1 MNVLYKMLFKDW
13 IELYGTDVLKKLFKK
28 NRKKD
33 FNFEI
38 DYDFKLTYLDM
49 SNWDVEYIHNFY
61 SCFQNYTKL
70 EVLNLSNWKLNKFA
84 NLKHIF
90 RNCNSLHTIYCS
102 EDVFNRL
109 YKHLPEY
116 DTWMWWNDN
125 MATRL
130 TFL

>member
-1 MNVLYKMLFKDW
+1 MNDLYKMLFKDW

-61 SCFQNYTKL
+61 SCFENYTKL

>member
-61 SCFQNYTKL
+61 SCFENYTKL

>member
-61 SCFQNYTKL
+61 SCFENYTKL
-70 EVLNLSNWKLNKFA
+70 EVLNLSNWKLNRFA

>member
-13 IELYGTDVLKKLFKK
+13 IELYGTDVLKKLFKR

-61 SCFQNYTKL
+61 SCFENYTKL

>member
-61 SCFQNYTKL
+61 SCFENYTKL

-84 NLKHIF
+84 NLKHIL

>member
-61 SCFQNYTKL
+61 SCFENYTKL

-90 RNCNSLHTIYCS
+90 RNCNNLHTIYCS

>member
-61 SCFQNYTKL
+61 SCFENYTKL

-109 YKHLPEY
+109 YKHLLEY

>member
-1 MNVLYKMLFKDW
+1 MLFKDW

-38 DYDFKLTYLDM
+38 DYDFKLTYLD
-49 SNWDVEYIHNFY
+49 
-61 SCFQNYTKL
+61 
-70 EVLNLSNWKLNKFA
+70 KFA

>member
-61 SCFQNYTKL
+61 SCFENYTKL
-70 EVLNLSNWKLNKFA
+70 EVLNLSNWKLNKLA

>member
-38 DYDFKLTYLDM
+38 DYNFKLTYLDM

-61 SCFQNYTKL
+61 SCFENYTKL

>member
-13 IELYGTDVLKKLFKK
+13 VELYGTDVLKKLFKK

-61 SCFQNYTKL
+61 SCFENYTKL

>member
-13 IELYGTDVLKKLFKK
+13 VELYGTDVLKKLFKK

-38 DYDFKLTYLDM
+38 DYNFKLTYLDM

-61 SCFQNYTKL
+61 SCFENYTKL

>member
-38 DYDFKLTYLDM
+38 DYDFKLTYLDI

-61 SCFQNYTKL
+61 SCFENYTKL

-90 RNCNSLHTIYCS
+90 RNCNCLHTIYCS

>member
-1 MNVLYKMLFKDW
+1 MLFKDW

-49 SNWDVEYIHNFY
+49 SNWDVEYTHNFY
-61 SCFQNYTKL
+61 SCFENYTKL

>member
-49 SNWDVEYIHNFY
+49 SNWYVEYIHNFY
-61 SCFQNYTKL
+61 SCFENYTKL

>member
-1 MNVLYKMLFKDW
+1 MNILYKMLFKDW

-61 SCFQNYTKL
+61 SCFENYTKL

>member
-13 IELYGTDVLKKLFKK
+13 IELYGTDVLKKLFKN

-61 SCFQNYTKL
+61 SCFENYTKL

>member
-49 SNWDVEYIHNFY
+49 SNWDVEYTHNFY
-61 SCFQNYTKL
+61 SCFENYTKL

-84 NLKHIF
+84 NLIHGCGGMI
-90 RNCNSLHTIYCS
+90 IWQP
-102 EDVFNRL
+102 D
-109 YKHLPEY
+109 
-116 DTWMWWNDN
+116 
-125 MATRL
+125 
-130 TFL
+130 